1 VDGGDHA
8 ADDADQAE
16 NDRGHDEA
24 AQVNGQVDVP
34 AWRLSPRRSSAATR
48 DGPGND
54 VGDGDA
60 SQASGESNGQG
71 FGENCRRMCVCA
83 RHGFFDADLAGAL
96 LDGDQHNVHQADAAD
111 AQG

>member
-1 VDGGDHA
+1 
-8 ADDADQAE
+8 
-16 NDRGHDEA
+16 
-24 AQVNGQVDVP
+24 VDVSGLEVV
-34 AWRLSPRRSSAATR
+34 AKGAHQRQRA

-71 FGENCRRMCVCA
+71 FGEKLQEDVVLVRA
-83 RHGFFDADLAGAL
+83 HGFFDADLAGAL